1 MQEFLGAL
9 GLAWPRL
16 LLYPGGLS
24 ALGLVWLLTRLSPR
38 PRLPARSLW
47 PGPGDFSAVP
57 PLLAISLM
65 PLPYA
70 VPFPYGLDLIV
81 ALALLNGPLWLLRS
95 HHPPPTTH
103 HPTILF
109 VLAGLAMAQGAG
121 GWRLDGL
128 LGWATR
134 PAPLDRA
141 LLLLGSLG
149 WLIAALRIESPDPH
163 GRDLGAL
170 LRLIGH
176 LLIAG
181 LPWLGLLYAA
191 STVW

>member
-1 MQEFLGAL
+1 
-9 GLAWPRL
+9 
-16 LLYPGGLS
+16 
-24 ALGLVWLLTRLSPR
+24 V
-38 PRLPARSLW
+38 
-47 PGPGDFSAVP
+47 
-57 PLLAISLM
+57 ISLL

-81 ALALLNGPLWLLRS
+81 ALALLNGPLWFLQDGKQ
-95 HHPPPTTH
+95 HPAAHRPSSTV
-103 HPTILF
+103 LF

-134 PAPLDRA
+134 PALLDRA
-141 LLLLGSLG
+141 LLLIGSLG